1 MVVIIDYNVGN
12 VKSVLNACNRIG
24 IDAIISRDKD
34 EIKKAKGIILPGVG
48 SFPVAMENLKKYDL
62 IDILNDR
69 KKNNIPILGICLG
82 MQILFEKGFEVKEI
96 NGLAYLKGNVNL
108 IKTFQKLPHMGWNQL
123 FFNKNDNILKCV
135 SELDDV
141 YFVHSYMADF
151 NSDEV
156 VCYTEYGDVQIP
168 AIVRKDNVIGCQFH
182 PEKSG
187 EVGQNI
193 LKAWKEIIE
202 C

>member
-24 IDAIISRDKD
+24 LNAIISRNID
-34 EIKKAKGIILPGVG
+34 EIKKAKAIILPGVG
-48 SFPVAMENLKKYDL
+48 SFPVAMENLKKYGL

-69 KKNNIPILGICLG
+69 KSNNIPILGICLG
-82 MQILFEKGFEVKEI
+82 MQILFEKGFEIKET
-96 NGLAYLKGNVNL
+96 NGLGYLKGNINL
-108 IKTFQKLPHMGWNQL
+108 IKTNKKLPHMGWNQL
-123 FFNKNDNILKCV
+123 FFNKDNKMIKYI
-135 SELDDV
+135 SEKDDV

-151 NSDEV
+151 NDNEV
-156 VCYTEYGDVQIP
+156 ICYTEYDKIKIP
-168 AIVRKDNVIGCQFH
+168 AIVSKDNVIGCQFH

-187 EVGQNI
+187 KVGENI
-193 LKAWKEIIE
+193 LNAWKEIIE

>member
-24 IDAIISRDKD
+24 INAIISRDKD

-82 MQILFEKGFEVKEI
+82 MQILFEKGFEVKKI
-96 NGLAYLKGNVNL
+96 DGLA
-108 IKTFQKLPHMGWNQL
+108 
-123 FFNKNDNILKCV
+123 
-135 SELDDV
+135 
-141 YFVHSYMADF
+141 
-151 NSDEV
+151 
-156 VCYTEYGDVQIP
+156 
-168 AIVRKDNVIGCQFH
+168 
-182 PEKSG
+182 
-187 EVGQNI
+187 
-193 LKAWKEIIE
+193 
-202 C
+202 